1 MKFAIMQFFISITI
15 FALTQFAVSGCAS
28 TSYPI
33 SKGYQSIIPGADRM
47 ETYLPYLRNKKIG
60 VFANQTS
67 IVGHRHLIDTLLSAG
82 IQVAKIFSP
91 EHGFRGIADA
101 GEKVNNDIDAK
112 TGLPIISLYG
122 NHKKP
127 TNVDLEN
134 IDVVIFDIQD
144 VGTRFYT
151 YISSLQYLMEAVL
164 ENNKKLIIL
173 DRPNPNGWYVDGP
186 VLDKKFKSFVGMQP
200 VPIVYGMTIGEY
212 ALMIAGQ
219 GWLESGKANLIYAK
233 EQNMNRLNELIK
245 VIPCINYDHKSKY
258 ILPISPSPNLREM
271 QSVYLYPSICLFE
284 GTILSEGRG
293 TEKPFQIFG
302 HPSLPNTLYAFT
314 PKPNAGAKTGK
325 YFNQTC
331 FGWNLSGSEAE
342 VLKKVDGKI
351 QLHYLIDA
359 YHLFPEKDSFFIA
372 DNFCQKVG
380 NDKLITQ
387 IKEGIPESDIRKSW
401 EPEIEA
407 FKQIRKKYLLYKD
420 YY

>member
-1 MKFAIMQFFISITI
+1 MSSVFFVSAQT
-15 FALTQFAVSGCAS
+15 FKMPLQNREVLT
-28 TSYPI
+28 
-33 SKGYQSIIPGADRM
+33 GADQ
-47 ETYLPYLRNKKIG
+47 TALYVPLLTGKKVG

-372 DNFCQKVG
+372 DIFVK
-380 NDKLITQ
+380 
-387 IKEGIPESDIRKSW
+387 R
-401 EPEIEA
+401 
-407 FKQIRKKYLLYKD
+407 
-420 YY
+420 